1 MLLALFSFTIL
12 LGAALLFLVQPMVA
26 KMVLPRLGG
35 SASVW
40 VACMLFFQALLLAG
54 YAYADTL
61 TRRLRPRVQL
71 LVHLGAL
78 ALAALALPVRLP
90 AGWEGPGTHPP
101 ALWLLA
107 LLVRTV
113 GLPFFVV
120 ATTGPLLQAWFARS
134 GHRQAGDPYFLYAA
148 SNLGSLTGLLAYPF
162 VLEPFLPLAR
172 GGLASQSGVWAAG
185 YGLYVAGVLG
195 CGFLVRHAAG
205 PNPIR
210 VETGPGP
217 TLPQRLRWMLLAF
230 VPSSVLLG
238 STQAMGSEVAPV
250 PLLWVLP
257 LTAYLLSF
265 VLAFRQGRRIP
276 ETFWRAAL
284 VVSSALTVGFL
295 WAEDQPSILWL
306 VTLHLSTVFTAG
318 RVLHGRLAAERPES
332 AHLTTFYLW
341 IALGGV
347 LGGVV
352 NALVAPRIF
361 DSILEY
367 PLALALA
374 CLLAA
379 RRKEGDRGRSQM
391 LDLVLPLALAGL
403 LAAVQAGRIR
413 VPWQGSFDDHD
424 VAELVTVGVLVAALT
439 LLGTRP
445 RRIAFA
451 LVLVTALSEVLLDGQ
466 VDVLF
471 RERTFFGVY
480 RVETARAKPIQAMD
494 LSGRPVQIP
503 VPSVHVLLHGIT
515 RHGSQVQGPGAVT
528 PTGYYHP
535 SGPIARVFRA
545 LEAEGGKDVAVVGLG
560 TGTLA
565 LYASPRGQMT
575 YYEIDP
581 AVVAIARDPRLF
593 TFLEHA
599 PGPVDVEV
607 ADGRLGVARL
617 PDQSLDLLV
626 LDAFSSD
633 AIPVHL
639 LTREAFD
646 LYERK
651 LRPGGVIAVHISNAY
666 LDLAPVLAALAQ
678 DLGLQGLRVED
689 HVWDVQQKAEWKEPS
704 TWIALSRDGGKLA
717 RIQGEE
723 TWEDLALYRE
733 DDPALRWTDD
743 RSDLLRAIHRD

>member
-1 MLLALFSFTIL
+1 MLLALYSFTIL

-54 YAYADTL
+54 YAYADAL

-71 LVHLGAL
+71 VVHVAVL
-78 ALAALALPVRLP
+78 ALAALALPAHLP
-90 AGWEGPGTHPP
+90 PGWEGPGTHPP

-107 LLVRTV
+107 LLARTI
-113 GLPFFVV
+113 GFPFFVV

-134 GHRQAGDPYFLYAA
+134 GHRQATDPYFLYAA
-148 SNLGSLTGLLAYPF
+148 SNLGSLAGLLAYPF
-162 VLEPFLPLAR
+162 LLEPLLPLAR
-172 GGLASQSGVWAAG
+172 GGLRSQSGLWAAG
-185 YGLYVAGVLG
+185 YAIYGVGVLA

-205 PNPIR
+205 PSPVP
-210 VETGPGP
+210 VETGPPP
-217 TLPQRLRWMLLAF
+217 TLRQRLQWMLLAF

-238 STQAMGSEVAPV
+238 ATQSMGSEVAPV

-265 VLAFRQGRRIP
+265 VLAFRPRRRVP
-276 ETFWRAAL
+276 EAFWRAAL
-284 VVSSALTVGFL
+284 VVSAAVTVGFL
-295 WAEDQPSILWL
+295 WGEDQGFQWGESQPTLLSL
-306 VTLHLSTVFTAG
+306 VSMHLATVFTAG
-318 RVLHGRLAAERPES
+318 RVLHGRLAALRPRT

-347 LGGVV
+347 LGGVM
-352 NALVAPRIF
+352 NALLAPRVF
-361 DSILEY
+361 DSIVEY

-379 RRKEGDRGRSQM
+379 GRPSADSRTARL
-391 LDLVLPLALAGL
+391 LDLVLPVALA
-403 LAAVQAGRIR
+403 AAVAVVQAGWMEL
-413 VPWQGSFDDHD
+413 PWPELATFGGVV
-424 VAELVTVGVLVAALT
+424 VALGLM
-439 LLGTRP
+439 GTRP
-445 RRIAFA
+445 RRVA
-451 LVLVTALSEVLLDGQ
+451 LALLLVTTLSQALLDRHL
-466 VDVLF
+466 DVLF

-480 RVETARAKPIQAMD
+480 RVESVSGRHLQAVD
-494 LSGRPVQIP
+494 LSGRPVQLE
-503 VPSVHVLLHGIT
+503 VPAVHVLLHGVT
-515 RHGSQVQGPGAVT
+515 RHGSQAQGPRADM

-535 SGPIARVFRA
+535 SSPIARIFRV
-545 LEAEGGKDVAVVGLG
+545 LEGQGAKDFGVVGLG

-565 LYASPRGQMT
+565 LYASPRGRMI

-581 AVVAIARDPRLF
+581 AVVAIARNPRLF
-593 TFLEHA
+593 TFLQHA
-599 PGPVDVEV
+599 AGPVDVRV
-607 ADGRLGVARL
+607 ADGRLGVAAL
-617 PDQSLDLLV
+617 PDRALDLLV

-639 LTREAFD
+639 LTREAFA
-646 LYERK
+646 LYEQK
-651 LRPGGVIAVHISNAY
+651 LRPGAVIAVHISNAY
-666 LDLAPVLAALAQ
+666 LDLAPVLAALAEEE
-678 DLGLQGLRVED
+678 GLHGMYCED

-704 TWIALSRDGGKLA
+704 TWIVLSRDPGK
-717 RIQGEE
+717 IQSIRGNL
-723 TWEDLALYRE
+723 TWDDLALYRH

>member
-1 MLLALFSFTIL
+1 MLLALFSFAIL

-35 SASVW
+35 SAAVW

-54 YAYADTL
+54 YAYADAL
-61 TRRLRPRVQL
+61 TRRLRPRLQL
-71 LVHLGAL
+71 IVHLVVL
-78 ALAALALPVRLP
+78 ALAALALPVHLP
-90 AGWEGPGTHPP
+90 SGWEGPGSHPP

-107 LLVRTV
+107 LLTRTV
-113 GLPFFVV
+113 GLPFFVL

-134 GHRQAGDPYFLYAA
+134 GHRQAQDPYFLYAA
-148 SNLGSLTGLLAYPF
+148 SNLGSLAGLLAYPF
-162 VLEPFLPLAR
+162 LLEPMLPLAR
-172 GGLASQSGVWAAG
+172 GGIASQSGVWAAG
-185 YGLYVAGVLG
+185 YGLYAAGVVF
-195 CGFLVRHAAG
+195 CGFLVPHAAG
-205 PNPIR
+205 ANPAP
-210 VETGPGP
+210 VEAGPKP
-217 TLPQRLRWMLLAF
+217 PLRRRLHWMLLAF

-238 STQAMGSEVAPV
+238 STQSMGSEVAPV

-265 VLAFRQGRRIP
+265 VLAFRLRRRIP
-276 ETFWRAAL
+276 ESFWRAAL
-284 VVSSALTVGFL
+284 VVSAALTIAFL
-295 WAEDQPSILWL
+295 WAEETPSIVYL
-306 VTLHLSTVFTAG
+306 VALHLATVFTAG
-318 RVLHGRLAAERPES
+318 RVLHGRLAALRPES

-347 LGGVV
+347 LGGVA
-352 NALVAPRIF
+352 NALVAPKVF
-361 DSILEY
+361 NSILEY

-374 CLLAA
+374 CLLAVD
-379 RRKEGDRGRSQM
+379 RKEGASRMARM
-391 LDLVLPLALAGL
+391 LDLLLPLALAAV
-403 LAAVQAGRIR
+403 LAVMQAGWFRLPRPDMI
-413 VPWQGSFDDHD
+413 
-424 VAELVTVGVLVAALT
+424 AVGALVLVLV

-445 RRIAFA
+445 RRIALALA
-451 LVLVTALSEVLLDGQ
+451 LVTVLSQVLLGANLR
-466 VDVLF
+466 VLF

-480 RVETARAKPIQAMD
+480 RVETVRGGTLPAVD
-494 LSGRPVQIP
+494 LSGKPVQLH

-515 RHGSQVQGPGAVT
+515 RHGSQVVGAGADT

-535 SGPIARVFRA
+535 SGPIARVFHA
-545 LEAEGGKDVAVVGLG
+545 LRDEGAKDVAVVGLG

-565 LYASPRGQMT
+565 LYAVPQGRMV

-581 AVVAIARDPRLF
+581 AVVAIARNPRLF
-593 TFLEHA
+593 TFLAHA
-599 PGPVDVEV
+599 PGPVDVRV
-607 ADGRLGVARL
+607 ADGRLGVAQL
-617 PDQSLDLLV
+617 PEESLDLLV

-651 LRPGGVIAVHISNAY
+651 LRPSGVIAVHISNAY
-666 LDLAPVLAALAQ
+666 LDLGPVLAALAQ
-678 DLGLQGLRVED
+678 DLGLRGLRQED

-704 TWIALSRDGGKLA
+704 TWIVLSRDAGRLQ
-717 RIQGEE
+717 RIQGDEV
-723 TWEDLALYRE
+723 WEDLALYRQ